1 MVEKG
6 GWFLMVT
13 VMYAYKDTEKMTLD
27 ILEPLLNLSAVNH
40 KLKVEGV
47 YADGFEVPRGGWTEL
62 VNDIE
67 REGITHVI
75 IANFTKW
82 DSEPSLLLR
91 DVGGLVNAGVT
102 FVVAQAP
109 FINGGII
116 HDAGTVAQA
125 MIVVESGQYYRDVKG
140 LRIRAGQRVTD
151 KNVGNTPYGMK
162 NVNGTLVIAQDEME
176 NVRHIMRAH
185 LAGISAGD
193 ISRAMGPLF
202 NYDKVY
208 HVIQYWSDKAGW
220 R

>member
-1 MVEKG
+1 MVA
-6 GWFLMVT
+6 

-27 ILEPLLNLSAVNH
+27 ILEPLLNLSAVNQQ
-40 KLKVEGV
+40 LKVEGV

-62 VNDIE
+62 VNDVE

-109 FINGGII
+109 FINGGVI

-193 ISRAMGPLF
+193 ISRAMGTLF